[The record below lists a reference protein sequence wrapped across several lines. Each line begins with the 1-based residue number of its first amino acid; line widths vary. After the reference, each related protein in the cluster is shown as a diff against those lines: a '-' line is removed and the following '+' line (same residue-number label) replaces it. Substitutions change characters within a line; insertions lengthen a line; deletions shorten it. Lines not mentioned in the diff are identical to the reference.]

1 MKNLRDC
8 LLTEVDK
15 VYGKTKAGRVRHNE
29 TWWWNVAVNDV
40 IKERHRKWKQWKLG
54 QCKEEYQLAK
64 KTMYDAK

>member
-15 VYGKTKAGRVRHNE
+15 VYGKTKGGRVYHNE

-54 QCKEEYQLAK
+54 QCKEEY
-64 KTMYDAK
+64 